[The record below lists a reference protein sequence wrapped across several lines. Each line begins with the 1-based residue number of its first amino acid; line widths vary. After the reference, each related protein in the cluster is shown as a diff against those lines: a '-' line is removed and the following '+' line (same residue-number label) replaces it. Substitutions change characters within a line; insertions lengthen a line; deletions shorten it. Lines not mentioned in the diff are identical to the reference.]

1 MTAPFHQLFIHY
13 VWTTFEQ
20 LSLIEAKV
28 ETRLY
33 AVITAKCEM
42 LKSPVMAL
50 GGMEDHIHLF
60 VRLSPALSIAKLVG
74 EVKGASSHFMNH
86 EMALGHGFKWQNGY
100 GAFTV
105 SKRGVPTVA
114 EYVWNQKTHHAEGR
128 LIAAL
133 ERTEENTTPS
143 G

>member
-13 VWTTFEQ
+13 VWTTFE
-20 LSLIEAKV
+20 
-28 ETRLY
+28 RL
-33 AVITAKCEM
+33 
-42 LKSPVMAL
+42 
-50 GGMEDHIHLF
+50 
-60 VRLSPALSIAKLVG
+60 LVG

-114 EYVWNQKTHHAEGR
+114 EYVRNQKTHHAEGR